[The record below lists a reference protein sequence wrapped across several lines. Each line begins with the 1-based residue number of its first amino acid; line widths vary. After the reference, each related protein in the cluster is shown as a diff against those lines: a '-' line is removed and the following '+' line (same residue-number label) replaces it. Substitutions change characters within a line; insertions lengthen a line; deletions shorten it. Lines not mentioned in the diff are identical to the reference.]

1 MGAPHGNRNAA
12 GKHNL
17 TGAHKGAAQK
27 RWNSGVKNAQQW
39 IRDNSVSQPGKYA
52 WSTPKPRS
60 TSIGA
65 RQFLRSAKKQ
75 AASKRMEYQH
85 WKMNF
90 KGNVQRSKNTGKGL
104 KFKSNSKTKKFGFYG

>member
-39 IRDNSVSQPGKYA
+39 IRDNSVSQPGRYA

-60 TSIGA
+60 TSMGA
-65 RQFLRSAKKQ
+65 RKFLQQTSAKVRVKRIKTVMGKRPELFRKLL
-75 AASKRMEYQH
+75 SKE
-85 WKMNF
+85 
-90 KGNVQRSKNTGKGL
+90 
-104 KFKSNSKTKKFGFYG
+104 